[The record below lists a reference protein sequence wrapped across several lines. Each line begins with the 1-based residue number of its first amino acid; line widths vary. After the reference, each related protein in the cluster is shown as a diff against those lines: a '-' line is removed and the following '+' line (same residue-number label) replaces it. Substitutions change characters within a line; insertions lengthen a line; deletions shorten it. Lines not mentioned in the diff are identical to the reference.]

1 MFSHPSPSRPVN
13 LYHKSMSRSYN
24 DRPPNTS
31 LYVKNIPDETLP
43 DDLRDLF
50 SKYGALSDVYIPLDY
65 YTKRPR
71 GFAYVQVHALIIG
84 FWYRVFLKKLLH
96 KLEQ

>member
-1 MFSHPSPSRPVN
+1 
-13 LYHKSMSRSYN
+13 MSRNFN

-50 SKYGALSDVYIPLDY
+50 SKYGNLSDVYIPMDY

-71 GFAYVQVHALIIG
+71 GFAYVQVRLIQSPVSQPV
-84 FWYRVFLKKLLH
+84 VFVIATSGL
-96 KLEQ
+96 

>member
-1 MFSHPSPSRPVN
+1 
-13 LYHKSMSRSYN
+13 MSRSYN

-50 SKYGALSDVYIPLDY
+50 SKYGNLSDVYIPLDY

-71 GFAYVQVHALIIG
+71 GFAYVQVI
-84 FWYRVFLKKLLH
+84 K
-96 KLEQ
+96 

>member
-1 MFSHPSPSRPVN
+1 
-13 LYHKSMSRSYN
+13 MSRSFN

-43 DDLRDLF
+43 DDLRDMF
-50 SKYGALSDVYIPLDY
+50 SKYGNLSDVYIPLDY

-71 GFAYVQVHALIIG
+71 GFAYVQV
-84 FWYRVFLKKLLH
+84 KS
-96 KLEQ
+96 

>member
-1 MFSHPSPSRPVN
+1 MPFYN
-13 LYHKSMSRSYN
+13 LYRIVGEYRSSMSRRHE

-50 SKYGALSDVYIPLDY
+50 SKYGNLGDVYIPLDY

-71 GFAYVQVHALIIG
+71 GFAYVQVRGHIG
-84 FWYRVFLKKLLH
+84 RV
-96 KLEQ
+96 